1 MFFMLHMALT
11 LTVML
16 VSFKLAILSVI
27 LLMSMN
33 RLKLSFLR

>member
-1 MFFMLHMALT
+1 MFFMQHMALT
-11 LTVML
+11 LTVMF